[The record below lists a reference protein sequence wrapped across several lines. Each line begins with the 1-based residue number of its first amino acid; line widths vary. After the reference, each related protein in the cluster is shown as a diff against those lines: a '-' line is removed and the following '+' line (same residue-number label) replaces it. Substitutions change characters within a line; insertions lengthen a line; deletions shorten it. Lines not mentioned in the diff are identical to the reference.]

1 MYKTKSPSTCRTC
14 IEPDY
19 SAENYTTVE
28 TYEVEQKEST
38 TASKKTSGAF
48 QSVENSV
55 KKMRIRELNKLVSK
69 WR

>member
-1 MYKTKSPSTCRTC
+1 MYTTKSQSTCRTC

-19 SAENYTTVE
+19 SADNYATVE
-28 TYEVEQKEST
+28 TYQVEQDEST
-38 TASKKTSGAF
+38 TTSKKSSGSF
-48 QSVENSV
+48 QSVESSV